1 MTTTVNYRLKM
12 RGRLAAD
19 WTSGNEVLLA
29 REIGIETDTRKFK
42 FGDGTTAWNSLPYV
56 GTAYASGVQTFLE
69 TPTSANLRAA
79 VTDETGTGS
88 LVFATSPTLV
98 TPALGTPSAVVLTN
112 GTGLPTSGLVDD
124 AVTYAKMQNVSATDK
139 LLGRS
144 TAGAGDVEEIACT
157 PVARTLLAQVTQAL
171 MRTVGLGLGTAAT
184 QNTGTSGANVPLMNA
199 SNTWSALQ
207 IFDLIRIAATNP
219 QIALLDTDTSGI
231 NALGSFILRDSS
243 NTVRYQIGKP
253 FAGGEVYFD
262 NTDDGFR
269 FSKGASGHVFIDTA
283 SKRFDLIS
291 GYVIRINSQQVVGAR
306 GAALPADA
314 TDLASAI
321 TLVNA
326 IKARL
331 KTTGGH
337 GLVAD

>member
-1 MTTTVNYRLKM
+1 MTTTVNIRLKM

-29 REIGIETDTRKFK
+29 REMGLETDTRRFK
-42 FGDGTTAWNSLPYV
+42 FGDGTTAWNSLPYAGV
-56 GTAYASGVQTFLE
+56 SLAGISGL
-69 TPTSANLRAA
+69 
-79 VTDETGTGS
+79 GTG
-88 LVFATSPTLV
+88 VATALAVNVGSAGAFV
-98 TPALGTPSAVVLTN
+98 TFNGAGGTPSSLTLTN
-112 GTGLPTSGLVDD
+112 ATGLPTAGLVDD

-157 PVARTLLAQVTQAL
+157 PVARTLISQTTQAL
-171 MRTVGLGLGTAAT
+171 MRTTGLGLGTAAT
-184 QNTGTSGANVPLMNA
+184 VNTGTSGATIPLLNGA
-199 SNTWSALQ
+199 NTWSAQQ
-207 IFDLIRIAATNP
+207 IFTGPIRVSASTPEIAM
-219 QIALLDTDTSGI
+219 LDSDTAGI
-231 NALGSFILRDSS
+231 NALGSFVLRDSG
-243 NTVRYQIGKP
+243 NTARMQIGKP

-262 NTDDGFR
+262 NADDGFR
-269 FSKGASGHVFIDTA
+269 FSKAASGHVFIDTA
-283 SKRFDLIS
+283 SKRLDFIT

-321 TLVNA
+321 ALVNA